1 MFSYLS
7 REDAATLCKL
17 AEDTHAASF
26 KKPLIAGVLGV
37 AGSLGALRLAAHHA
51 KRKRDKTASE
61 EKKPSTWRAHMRS
74 GAGGA
79 LAFGAGTAAGAGAG
93 MLANKIYAHYNQG
106 QKIPLKYLGI
116 AAPVIGGLLASAY
129 QRAHSSQE
137 EDINRA
143 LANPDHHSSG
153 GVSRG

>member
-1 MFSYLS
+1 VSLPSMFDYLS
-7 REDAATLCKL
+7 SEDATNICKL
-17 AEDTHAASF
+17 A
-26 KKPLIAGVLGV
+26 
-37 AGSLGALRLAAHHA
+37 
-51 KRKRDKTASE
+51 E
-61 EKKPSTWRAHMRS
+61 EKKPSSWRTHLRH

-106 QKIPLKYLGI
+106 QHIPLQYLGV
-116 AAPVIGGLLASAY
+116 AAPVLGGLLASAY
-129 QRAHSSQE
+129 QRAHQSQE

-143 LANPDHHSSG
+143 LANPDHNSSG

>member
-7 REDAATLCKL
+7 TEDAANICKL
-17 AEDTHAASF
+17 AEEQKPGAWRTHMR
-26 KKPLIAGVLGV
+26 AGVRN
-37 AGSLGALRLAAHHA
+37 S
-51 KRKRDKTASE
+51 
-61 EKKPSTWRAHMRS
+61 
-74 GAGGA
+74 

-93 MLANKIYAHYNQG
+93 LLASKIYAHYNQG
-106 QKIPLKYLGI
+106 QKIPLKYLGV
-116 AAPVIGGLLASAY
+116 AAPVVGGLLASAY